1 MTETVQKIA
10 EQIKALPE
18 KELGEFL
25 SWLTE
30 YELQHS
36 DKWDSEIERDSQPGG
51 KLDSALKRVQDDIT
65 AGRARPLDEITD
77 DS

>member
-1 MTETVQKIA
+1 MTEAVRKIA
-10 EQIKALPE
+10 EQVKALPE

-25 SWLTE
+25 AWLTE

-36 DKWDSEIERDSQPGG
+36 DKWDEEIERDSQPGG
-51 KLDSALKRVQDDIT
+51 RLESVLNRVEDDIT
-65 AGRARPLDEITD
+65 AGRTSSLDEITD